1 MSFWVKRNQGTD
13 FYIGDLSNAVVAAS
27 GGERDLHA
35 SFYYEDIV
43 RSSDLA
49 TAFSSGNLVKIDGPG
64 GSQVPSGQE
73 YDDAVQDHTHLWEK
87 VKVAVLGSATVDTLK
102 EWLAYQETVNLAGDP
117 YSDFIITASGSTAI
131 NISAGKLFIKTSNSY
146 SGDIV
151 AYDYPG
157 ESAVAL
163 PYANAVNW
171 VYMDYNG
178 GSPQVAVTDNLMSL
192 NLNTQVVIG
201 RVYRYG
207 SELRI
212 FNVGQRFSNYRTRDC
227 FKDFEVYGPQ
237 RASGLLL
244 GESGTRN
251 VTMSA
256 GVFYCAHNRESLS
269 ALDTSGTDH
278 FDVWNSSASTT
289 PDASAV
295 SQIDNQQYWN
305 GGALADLGNNNYGVR
320 FMYVDFDGHLHMQ
333 YGTSNANTV
342 AEAGEETI
350 PTPPAYLRDFA
361 VYIGRII
368 IQEDGTSFSLITNPF
383 EMSEEGAGVTSHDEL
398 NGVTANQHHNQQH
411 SITST
416 SDHTFPGGTSTYLRA
431 DGSFATPSG
440 GAADE
445 IAIYADHKTAGSD
458 GGDFN
463 SGSWVTRT
471 LNTTEKQIVTNS
483 NISRVG
489 NVITLK
495 TGKYKVRAW
504 AQAYGVDKHMTRLR
518 KTSGTASTAVNGMTA
533 FAGDFGAFTGYCGS
547 HSMMEGVVEVTGA
560 SDTFELQH
568 RCINSKS
575 LDGLGLGDFGYG
587 DDFGEDE
594 VFSRV
599 VIEKVKE

>member
-1 MSFWVKRNQGTD
+1 MSKTQTKWIADSAVTKEKLNSDVAGDGLSGGAGSAIAIDLTGVTPESSPADGD
-13 FYIGDLSNAVVAAS
+13 FYLMARAS
-27 GGERDLHA
+27 
-35 SFYYEDIV
+35 
-43 RSSDLA
+43 
-49 TAFSSGNLVKIDGPG
+49 DGAIRK
-64 GSQVPSGQE
+64 VSGQNFIDTTSSE
-73 YDDAVQDHTHLWEK
+73 WRNHQDGVSL
-87 VKVAVLGSATVDTLK
+87 S
-102 EWLAYQETVNLAGDP
+102 GDP
-117 YSDFIITASGSTAI
+117 YVDFIISFASSTTVD
-131 NISAGKLFIKTSNSY
+131 ISSGKLFIKSSNSY
-146 SGDIV
+146 SGDIEV
-151 AYDYPG
+151 YDYSG
-157 ESAVAL
+157 ESGVSL

-178 GSPQVAVTDNLMSL
+178 GSPQVAVTDDVMSL
-192 NLNTQVVIG
+192 NLNTQLVIG

-207 SELRI
+207 TELRI
-212 FNVGQRFSNYRTRDC
+212 YNVGQRFSNYRTRDC

-256 GVFYCAHNRESLS
+256 GVFYCAHNRQSLS
-269 ALDTSGTDH
+269 ALDTSGSDY

-289 PDASAV
+289 PDSSSV
-295 SQIDNQQYWN
+295 SQIDNQQYWT
-305 GGALADLGNNNYGVR
+305 GSALGNLGNNKYGTR
-320 FMYVDFDGHLHMQ
+320 YMYVDFDGHLHMQ
-333 YGTSNANTV
+333 YGTSNVNSV
-342 AEAGEETI
+342 ALAGEEVI

-368 IQEDGTSFSLITNPF
+368 IQEDGTSFALITNPF

-398 NGVTANQHHNQQH
+398 NGVTANQHHNEDHAARH
-411 SITST
+411 S
-416 SDHTFPGGTSTYLRA
+416 DGG
-431 DGSFATPSG
+431 
-440 GAADE
+440 ADE
-445 IAIYADHKTAGSD
+445 ITVENLATSGDSGTVPTSDGAGGLTMQTPASAPADQLAIYADQKTAGTD
-458 GGDFN
+458 GGTFT

-504 AQAYGVDKHMTRLR
+504 AEAYGVEKHMTRLR
-518 KTSGTASTAVNGMTA
+518 KTSGTASTAIVGMVA
-533 FAGDFGAFTGYCGS
+533 FAGNYGGFTGYSGT
-547 HSMMEGVVEVTGA
+547 HSMLEGVVEVTES

-568 RCINSKS
+568 RCITSKS
-575 LDGLGLGDFGYG
+575 LDGLGLGDYGAG

-599 VIEKVKE
+599 VIEKIKE